1 MRPLAL
7 LLLAALPLGAQ
18 APAAEVARERTEF
31 TTWLATD
38 ALSPYAALGLQPIGP
53 GISVG
58 AEPSDLPVPSVPR
71 GMLTEEGALVVLTT
85 DGARRILPRGRA
97 VPLSATAR
105 LVITGAPGRAVAAS
119 FGTVRRAMPPR
130 YFAYAPHLR
139 LTVRLEP
146 PERRGRF
153 RVLGLDGAETDANE
167 AGFVSVTMAG
177 ATTRLRVYRLGAAD
191 DDEAPLFIYFRDAT
205 NARETYPAGRFV
217 ELLPS
222 ADGGYELDFNRA
234 RNPYCAYSSV
244 FPCPAPWPGNRLAA
258 AVTAGEQYHAP

>member
-1 MRPLAL
+1 M
-7 LLLAALPLGAQ
+7 
-18 APAAEVARERTEF
+18 
-31 TTWLATD
+31 
-38 ALSPYAALGLQPIGP
+38 
-53 GISVG
+53 
-58 AEPSDLPVPSVPR
+58 
-71 GMLTEEGALVVLTT
+71 
-85 DGARRILPRGRA
+85 
-97 VPLSATAR
+97 
-105 LVITGAPGRAVAAS
+105 AAS
-119 FGTVRRAMPPR
+119 FGTVRGATPPQF
-130 YFAYAPHLR
+130 FAYAPSVR
-139 LTVRLEP
+139 FAVRLEP

-153 RVLGLDGAETDANE
+153 RVLGLDGAETEANE
-167 AGFVSVTMAG
+167 AGMVSVTMAG

>member
-1 MRPLAL
+1 MRGLAL
-7 LLLAALPLGAQ
+7 LLLAALPLRAQ
-18 APAAEVARERTEF
+18 TPAAEVARERAEF
-31 TTWLATD
+31 TAWLATD
-38 ALSPYAALGLQPIGP
+38 PLSPYAALGLQPIGP

-58 AEPSDLPVPSVPR
+58 AEPSDLPLAGVPR
-71 GMLTEEGALVVLTT
+71 GILTEAGSSVVLTT

-105 LVITGAPGRAVAAS
+105 LVITGGPGRAVAAS
-119 FGTVRRAMPPR
+119 FGTVRGATPPQF
-130 YFAYAPHLR
+130 FAYAPSLR
-139 LTVRLEP
+139 IAVRLEP

-153 RVLGLDGAETDANE
+153 PVLGLDGAETDANE
-167 AGFVSVTMAG
+167 AGLVRVTMAG

-205 NARETYPAGRFV
+205 NGRETYPAGRFI

-222 ADGGYELDFNRA
+222 ADGAYELDFNRA

-258 AVTAGEQYHAP
+258 AVRAGEQYHAP